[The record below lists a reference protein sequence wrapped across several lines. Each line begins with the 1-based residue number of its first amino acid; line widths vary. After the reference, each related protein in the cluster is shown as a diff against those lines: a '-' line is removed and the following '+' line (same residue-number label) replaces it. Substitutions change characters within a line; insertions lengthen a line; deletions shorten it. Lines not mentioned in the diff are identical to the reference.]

1 MAHDGQQ
8 GRVLGRYVLCGELAS
23 GGMATVHL
31 ARHLGPH
38 GFCRSVAVKRLHEGH
53 AKDPDFVAMFL
64 DEARLASR
72 IHHPN
77 VASIIDVISTPSD
90 LCLVMDYLHGESL
103 AQLQR
108 RADDAP
114 IALPI
119 ACAIVVDALRGLHA
133 AHEVTD
139 LDGIRL
145 ELVHRDVSPQNLFVG
160 ADGVTRVLDFGIAK
174 ASARSQVT
182 RDGQVKGKLAYMAP
196 EQIRSEPA
204 DRRVDVFATGVVL
217 WELLTGERLY
227 GHKDPGAAIHDILF
241 RDRVPPSERR
251 EGIPKALDDVVMRAL
266 AREPSVRFESAEAM
280 AEAIL
285 AACSPA
291 TSAVVGAW
299 VRELAGALLLTRKA
313 RLRAAE
319 RLGVDELEEFT
330 KASKGTDADSLQLAI
345 QQVLDRDALADEATM
360 TDEMATGGDEVD
372 ESVAALLASREEPTL
387 PPSAPVLPVEPV
399 APPAP
404 VARGRGVVAAIV
416 VALTLVAAGAFLASR
431 EPEPRGLVGITVP
444 QVIVPAGS
452 DVVPA
457 PTAAEVA
464 SAPAEASA
472 SASAAA
478 VAPRRP
484 VPLPRPVSV
493 PSARCSPPYY
503 FDDGIKRYKPEC
515 L

>member
-108 RADDAP
+108 RAEGKPIEVP
-114 IALPI
+114 IA
-119 ACAIVVDALRGLHA
+119 AAIVVDALRGLHA

-139 LDGIRL
+139 MDGTKL

-174 ASARSQVT
+174 ASSRSQVT

-217 WELLTGERLY
+217 W
-227 GHKDPGAAIHDILF
+227 
-241 RDRVPPSERR
+241 
-251 EGIPKALDDVVMRAL
+251 
-266 AREPSVRFESAEAM
+266 
-280 AEAIL
+280 
-285 AACSPA
+285 
-291 TSAVVGAW
+291 
-299 VRELAGALLLTRKA
+299 
-313 RLRAAE
+313 
-319 RLGVDELEEFT
+319 
-330 KASKGTDADSLQLAI
+330 
-345 QQVLDRDALADEATM
+345 
-360 TDEMATGGDEVD
+360 
-372 ESVAALLASREEPTL
+372 
-387 PPSAPVLPVEPV
+387 
-399 APPAP
+399 
-404 VARGRGVVAAIV
+404 
-416 VALTLVAAGAFLASR
+416 
-431 EPEPRGLVGITVP
+431 
-444 QVIVPAGS
+444 
-452 DVVPA
+452 
-457 PTAAEVA
+457 
-464 SAPAEASA
+464 
-472 SASAAA
+472 
-478 VAPRRP
+478 
-484 VPLPRPVSV
+484 
-493 PSARCSPPYY
+493 
-503 FDDGIKRYKPEC
+503 
-515 L
+515 

>member
-108 RADDAP
+108 RAEGKPIEVP
-114 IALPI
+114 IA
-119 ACAIVVDALRGLHA
+119 AAIVVDALRGLHA

-139 LDGIRL
+139 MDGTKL

-174 ASARSQVT
+174 ASSRSQVT

-241 RDRVPPSERR
+241 RERVPPSERR
-251 EGIPKALDDVVMRAL
+251 AGIPEALDDVAMRAL
-266 AREPSVRFESAEAM
+266 AREPSVRFASAEAM

-285 AACSPA
+285 AACAPA
-291 TSAVVGAW
+291 TSAVVGGW
-299 VRELAGALLLTRKA
+299 VRKLAGPCLLYTSPSPR
-313 RLRAAE
+313 
-319 RLGVDELEEFT
+319 
-330 KASKGTDADSLQLAI
+330 DS
-345 QQVLDRDALADEATM
+345 
-360 TDEMATGGDEVD
+360 
-372 ESVAALLASREEPTL
+372 
-387 PPSAPVLPVEPV
+387 
-399 APPAP
+399 
-404 VARGRGVVAAIV
+404 
-416 VALTLVAAGAFLASR
+416 
-431 EPEPRGLVGITVP
+431 
-444 QVIVPAGS
+444 
-452 DVVPA
+452 
-457 PTAAEVA
+457 
-464 SAPAEASA
+464 
-472 SASAAA
+472 
-478 VAPRRP
+478 
-484 VPLPRPVSV
+484 
-493 PSARCSPPYY
+493 
-503 FDDGIKRYKPEC
+503 
-515 L
+515 